1 MWIALAA
8 AYGLLK
14 GIRDVMK
21 KVALQ
26 KSSTIEVL
34 FFYTLLSFIFVL
46 PWTKEAVGIFDG
58 GKHYLAL
65 IAVKSLII
73 YIAWICSFKAIENLP
88 IGFYGLMDM
97 SRVIITSV
105 LSVTVLGE
113 LMTLDKAIGMVLVL
127 DGLVMLNVAKNG
139 PNGSGE
145 SIKAK
150 YIILVLVS
158 CCMNSC
164 SEILDKWFMRPETG
178 ITTGQLQFWYLFFM
192 VVFYLIHILVKR
204 IHIDIRNIYKN
215 YWIIIL
221 AILFVVGD
229 KCLFIANQTGSVIP
243 MTLIKQCAV
252 IITILGGK
260 IVFKEKNTLF
270 KILCAV
276 VVICGIIVGIGA

>member
-58 GKHYLAL
+58 GTHYLAL